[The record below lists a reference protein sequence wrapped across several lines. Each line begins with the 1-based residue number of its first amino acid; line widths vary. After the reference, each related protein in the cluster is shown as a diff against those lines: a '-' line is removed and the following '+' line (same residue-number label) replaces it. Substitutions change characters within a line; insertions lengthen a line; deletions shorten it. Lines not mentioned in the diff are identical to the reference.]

1 LGTTAAHR
9 PGDTDVGALFDSAD
23 RHPELTRLTEAAL
36 RFVRGQDGA
45 VQRTGAND
53 ATPSVRADAPPSEP
67 PRRLSLQDLHSLIE
81 SGRRAP
87 EGTAMLSALYALV
100 ARDHLRDWLSG
111 RGNDEAAHALFRSL
125 LAFNVHSDGDA
136 FRFIDD
142 TLEQDAATFW
152 AGFEHFLETDPDLSS
167 GEQLAG
173 VVALGAARSAS
184 ARDASARL
192 RRAAVRRL
200 LMPQGRGLVTELVVR
215 GGQRGRPPRSALRT
229 AILLLTG
236 LLPLLSLLRWLGRTL
251 LGFQRPVTL
260 RVSPEGVT
268 LEQGTELAGRVLSE
282 SRRWLAFSEI
292 ALVVRERQFARAGL
306 YIGLLI
312 LLAATYLGTGLVAD
326 GVQVA
331 GGSRALLGTGALII
345 GVGILLHFLLST
357 LVDDVRG
364 RCTLVITPRNE
375 RPYILVGLS
384 LPQADAAFD
393 AIRQRHLEANAPRR
407 RAL

>member
-1 LGTTAAHR
+1 LGTIAAHR

-36 RFVRGQDGA
+36 RFVRGQDGT
-45 VQRTGAND
+45 RRPGAND
-53 ATPSVRADAPPSEP
+53 DAPSPVDDAVASPEP
-67 PRRLSLQDLHSLIE
+67 PRRLSLQELHSLIE

-87 EGTAMLSALYALV
+87 EGAAMLSALYALV
-100 ARDHLRDWLSG
+100 ARDHLRDWLAG
-111 RGNDEAAHALFRSL
+111 RGSDEAAHALFRSL

-142 TLEQDAATFW
+142 TLEQDAAMFW
-152 AGFEHFLETDPDLSS
+152 AGFEDFLENDPDLSS

-173 VVALGAARSAS
+173 VVALGGARSAS

-192 RRAAVRRL
+192 RREAVRRL
-200 LMPQGRGLVTELVVR
+200 LTPRGRGLVTELVVR
-215 GGQRGRPPRSALRT
+215 GGQRGRLPRGTLRT
-229 AILLLTG
+229 ALLLLSG
-236 LLPLLSLLRWLGRTL
+236 LLPILSLTRWLGRSL

-268 LEQGTELAGRVLSE
+268 LEQGTELAGRVLGE
-282 SRRWLAFSEI
+282 SRRWLAFTEI

-306 YIGLLI
+306 YVGLLI
-312 LLAATYLGTGLVAD
+312 LLAATYLGAGLIAD
-326 GVQVA
+326 GLQVA
-331 GGSRALLGTGALII
+331 GGSQALVGSGALIV
-345 GVGILLHFLLST
+345 GAGILLHFLLST

-375 RPYILVGLS
+375 QPYVLVDLS
-384 LPQADAAFD
+384 LQQADAAFD
-393 AIRQRHLEANAPRR
+393 AIRQRHLEANTPRR